1 MRAQAG
7 FTFVG
12 LMVVVAVLGI
22 TLAAVGIVWSTE
34 VRREKEAQLLWVG
47 DQYRKAI
54 MRYRAGTGRFPMA
67 LDDLLLDNQSAAPR
81 HFIRQV
87 YPDPM
92 TGQADWQLVQGPDGG
107 ILGVAS
113 SSQDT
118 PIKVANF
125 PAQYQEFEK
134 AKTYADWQFVNT
146 PRALRRHRAVRPA
159 GVN

>member
-12 LMVVVAVLGI
+12 LMVVVAVLGL
-22 TLAAVGIVWSTE
+22 TLAAVGVVWSTE

-47 DQYRKAI
+47 DQYRQAI
-54 MRYRAGTGRFPMA
+54 MRYRAGNGRFPLA
-67 LDDLLLDNQSAAPR
+67 LEDLLDDKAGANPR

-87 YPDPM
+87 YPDPL

-113 SSQDT
+113 SSQDV

-134 AKTYADWQFVNT
+134 AKTYGDWQFVNT
-146 PRALRRHRAVRPA
+146 PRALRRHRAIRPA
-159 GVN
+159 GSN

>member
-12 LMVVVAVLGI
+12 LMFAVAVLGI
-22 TLAAVGIVWSTE
+22 TLAAVGVVWSTE
-34 VRREKEAQLLWVG
+34 IRREKEAQLLWVG
-47 DQYRKAI
+47 DQYRLAI
-54 MRYRAGTGRFPMA
+54 IRYRAGNGRFPLA
-67 LDDLLLDNQSAAPR
+67 LEDLLDDKNAASPR
-81 HFIRQV
+81 HFIRQE

-92 TGQADWQLVQGPDGG
+92 TGQADWQLIQGPDGG

-113 SSQDT
+113 SSQQE

-125 PAQYQEFEK
+125 PPQYPEFEK
-134 AKTYADWQFVNT
+134 AKTYGDWQFINT